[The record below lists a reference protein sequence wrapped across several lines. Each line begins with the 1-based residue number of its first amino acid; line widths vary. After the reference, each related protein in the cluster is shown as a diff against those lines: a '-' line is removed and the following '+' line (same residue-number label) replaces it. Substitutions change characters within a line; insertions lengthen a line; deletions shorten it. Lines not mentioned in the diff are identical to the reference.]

1 MSQIFRAECA
11 GNRQPKPSRSSL
23 LLLIILFFFPLLSP
37 PLSVRL
43 FNSLYCFPY
52 FCYPFISSFPHSTPP
67 SPQTSFCCHS
77 GISFQTHARNGSV
90 RFPLSSQTSR
100 RTKISSTI
108 CSSIHSSSCACI
120 TFTSERRAFSLHPP
134 LLEAVI

>member
-1 MSQIFRAECA
+1 MCREPATET
-11 GNRQPKPSRSSL
+11 QPFIPPPPYHPL
-23 LLLIILFFFPLLSP
+23 LLPSAFPPSQSGFSIP
-37 PLSVRL
+37 SIVSR
-43 FNSLYCFPY
+43 N

-67 SPQTSFCCHS
+67 APQTSFCCHS

-108 CSSIHSSSCACI
+108 CSSIHSSFCACI
-120 TFTSERRAFSLHPP
+120 TFTSDRRAFSLHPP

>member
-1 MSQIFRAECA
+1 MSLIFRAECA

-23 LLLIILFFFPLLSP
+23 LLLIILFFFPRLSP
-37 PLSVRL
+37 PLSQAFQFPLL
-43 FNSLYCFPY
+43 FPVISAILSYL
-52 FCYPFISSFPHSTPP
+52 PFLTPHLLLPKPLSAATPE
-67 SPQTSFCCHS
+67 
-77 GISFQTHARNGSV
+77 SFQTHARNGSV

-100 RTKISSTI
+100 WTKISSTI
-108 CSSIHSSSCACI
+108 CSSIHSSFCACI